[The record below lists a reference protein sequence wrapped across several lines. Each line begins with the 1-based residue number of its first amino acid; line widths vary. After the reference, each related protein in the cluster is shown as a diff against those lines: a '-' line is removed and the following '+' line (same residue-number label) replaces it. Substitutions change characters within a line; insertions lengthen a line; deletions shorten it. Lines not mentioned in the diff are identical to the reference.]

1 MLRFKM
7 MMNHRNLKQNVKPN
21 YRQLMD
27 LVLKAFDG
35 SSVLCCTLDE
45 LNLQKRN
52 MLGLQALQ
60 MSLAIQVRANRVK
73 RKYILKKYKKS
84 LKNQDTID
92 SNEQKIL
99 NDFTPIKIPNKITP
113 SSSPIRTYSNNS
125 DIAVDVVRYQLRRTA
140 IN

>member
-1 MLRFKM
+1 
-7 MMNHRNLKQNVKPN
+7 
-21 YRQLMD
+21 MD
-27 LVLKAFDG
+27 LVNKAFDG

-45 LNLQKRN
+45 LNLQKKN
-52 MLGLQALQ
+52 MMGLQALQ

-73 RKYILKKYKKS
+73 RQYILKKYKKS